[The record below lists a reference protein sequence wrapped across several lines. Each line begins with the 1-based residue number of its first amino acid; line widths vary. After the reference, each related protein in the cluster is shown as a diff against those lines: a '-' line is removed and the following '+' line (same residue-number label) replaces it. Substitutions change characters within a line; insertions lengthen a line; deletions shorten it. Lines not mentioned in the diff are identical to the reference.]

1 MQGGG
6 TNPKT
11 ASSFQC
17 LENMAPN
24 ISPPTARIPHGYN
37 VIVFLDLEPIRLQF
51 DCHILLLFVQPHVF
65 ADMFYVPPS

>member
-11 ASSFQC
+11 ASSLLC
-17 LENMAPN
+17 LGNMAPS
-24 ISPPTARIPHGYN
+24 ISLPTARIPHGYS
-37 VIVFLDLEPIRLQF
+37 VIVFLGLEPIRLQF
-51 DCHILLLFVQPHVF
+51 DCHILLLFVQPQVF